1 MTKACFLL
9 AALLLAL
16 ASCLARS
23 VLQAA
28 PSPLRLERLA
38 DGVFVAFGSMAL
50 MTRENE
56 GAIAN
61 LGVVIG
67 EDAVAVIDTGGSE
80 REGERLLAAIHA
92 LTAKPIRY
100 IVNTHVHPDH
110 VFGNAAFEGSGA
122 IFVGHKNLPGAL
134 AQRGPFYLKAF
145 RRSLGDALINEV
157 KIVAPSEL

>member
-61 LGVVIG
+61 LGT
-67 EDAVAVIDTGGSE
+67 AMKQHAY
-80 REGERLLAAIHA
+80 AAQVD
-92 LTAKPIRY
+92 Y
-100 IVNTHVHPDH
+100 
-110 VFGNAAFEGSGA
+110 G
-122 IFVGHKNLPGAL
+122 
-134 AQRGPFYLKAF
+134 Y
-145 RRSLGDALINEV
+145 
-157 KIVAPSEL
+157 